1 MPPHP
6 DPLPRGERERFKRMV
21 KESTKE
27 HRQKLYPNRKRA
39 KVMRAEPVQAEKIF
53 WNLARNRQLNG
64 YKFKRQ
70 VPVGPYI
77 ADFVCLERKLI
88 IELDGPFHA
97 RRAGYD
103 AKRDLFLERQGFS
116 VLRIS
121 NEELAGDASGVVAMI
136 LNELKLLPLPH
147 RGRAPG

>member
-1 MPPHP
+1 
-6 DPLPRGERERFKRMV
+6 MV
-21 KESTKE
+21 KDVTKE
-27 HRQKLYPNRKRA
+27 YRAKLAPNRQRA
-39 KVMRAEPVQAEKIF
+39 RTMRAEPVQAEKIF
-53 WNLARNRQLNG
+53 WSFARNRQLNG

-103 AKRDLFLERQGFS
+103 AKRDSFLERQGFS

-147 RGRAPG
+147 RGKGPR